1 MPQRNPSPPARADI
15 EGICEEER
23 DGFEDDEDEELVAFF
38 PQQITD
44 CLPLA
49 SIAQKKPLS
58 PNEAEMGPIDPNP
71 DAISMRKRKMRGGRR
86 EREGEL
92 ENPEGGLGLVMVWG
106 FGFGFGFGECESV
119 LSWSDYEKMVVG
131 GWCWCWWQC
140 WCEYVLWCDEAGV
153 VV

>member
-1 MPQRNPSPPARADI
+1 MPQRNPSPPVRADI

-38 PQQITD
+38 PQQITA

-58 PNEAEMGPIDPNP
+58 PNAAEMGPIDPNP
-71 DAISMRKRKMRGGRR
+71 DAISMREMKMR
-86 EREGEL
+86 ERGGEL
-92 ENPEGGLGLVMVWG
+92 ENPEGVLGLVMVWG
-106 FGFGFGFGECESV
+106 FRFGECESV
-119 LSWSDYEKMVVG
+119 LSWSDDEKMVVG
-131 GWCWCWWQC
+131 
-140 WCEYVLWCDEAGV
+140 AGGGGGASVCV